1 MRVSLLCSVASVF
14 LASAAFAQGE
24 GEFPA
29 TLKGHAVLPAQTFI
43 DAPADAPDDLKTV
56 GKYTT
61 GKPRRRRRHRDGQIL
76 RAPHRRFAARSRAS
90 RCRAIPASR

>member
-1 MRVSLLCSVASVF
+1 MRVSLLCSVASMF
-14 LASAAFAQGE
+14 LAGAAFAQGE

-43 DAPADAPDDLKTV
+43 DAPADAPDDLKTS

-61 GKPRRRRRHRDGQIL
+61 GRRVDAVGTVMGKSSNARPAFRC
-76 RAPHRRFAARSRAS
+76 RSRAS